1 MLWDALKPMLI
12 PCYNLATMAPFL
24 LSWIDVVEELRG
36 HDHVRQ
42 AMIPP
47 HLETLTTILQL
58 SPRQAPKRM
67 ESLSVDK
74 GKPPEM
80 VVVVAMVGVVEE
92 VEEGSEATAAIVG
105 DAKEE
110 EDVVHA
116 TQHHMGATE

>member
-1 MLWDALKPMLI
+1 
-12 PCYNLATMAPFL
+12 
-24 LSWIDVVEELRG
+24 
-36 HDHVRQ
+36 
-42 AMIPP
+42 MIPL

-74 GKPPEM
+74 GKPAEM
-80 VVVVAMVGVVEE
+80 VVMVVTAGVVEE
-92 VEEGSEATAAIVG
+92 VGEGSEAMAAIVG

-116 TQHHMGATE
+116 TQHHMRTTER